1 MDITVGKKYYFY
13 DERAK
18 HCVCTAH
25 VLHILPHPEREND
38 RLIIYRWYGKYKK
51 RWWYGVT
58 DGRTQMCW
66 KDYCQ
71 DVAEQYIKKK
81 H

>member
-18 HCVCTAH
+18 HSVCTAH
-25 VLHILPHPEREND
+25 VLHILPHPEREDD
-38 RLIIYRWYGKYKK
+38 RLIVYRWYGKYKK

-58 DGRTQMCW
+58 DGRTQVRW

-71 DVAEQYIKKK
+71 DVAELYIKKK